1 MLFLTRIGVRSTTAL
16 VGILALTVLL
26 TPQSASAQFTT
37 ASLAGTVLD
46 SSGAGVPD
54 AAVNVVN
61 VGTGF
66 TQDATTSSSGAFL
79 FSRLPIGTY
88 LLRIEKQGFSAYVQ
102 DQLVLNVNQSLN
114 LPPITLQIGQVTDE
128 VTVTAAAELVA
139 TRTATGTQLID
150 EQQIVELPLQG
161 RRPERLMYLAAGT
174 VDLGRNACRICGQG
188 GYYPGEETAGVNGAG
203 QGQVNF
209 QLDATSHNDTY
220 LNTSLPFPN
229 PDAVQEFSLQSS
241 NFTAEYGNA
250 GGGIVNVVVK
260 SGTNQIH
267 GSAFHFIRDGSLNS
281 RQFFAPTQDSLERN
295 QSGVSLGG
303 PILKDKLFYFGTY
316 QGTRVNSQPE
326 GLVQFVPTEAQR
338 RGDFSSISTQLVDP
352 VTRQPLVNNQI
363 PASRLSPVAQY
374 FLRSI
379 PLPNGPDGR
388 VTFQGTPLR
397 QIDNQ
402 VMTKVDYN
410 VGKSQLN
417 GRYFFTDY
425 DEPAAIPTD
434 NLLAASNQA
443 KAVRVQ
449 NVSINHT
456 YAATP
461 TLLFNSTFGMVR
473 QRGGSTST
481 APFGFKEA
489 GANVI
494 GPEDH
499 PEIDSPPE
507 LIVSVTGG
515 FSINTN
521 HLGDFDRGDF
531 TFRHVATKIAGA
543 HELRFGGEAVNVRN
557 HLINTFQ
564 MAGRVAF
571 NGSLSGNPMADF
583 MFGRTNEFRQGGG
596 EFKDLIGTR
605 WGFFVQD
612 NWTANQRLTLNL
624 GLRWDP
630 YLSPYDQEGRVICFD
645 GTLQSQSRRYPNA
658 PKGLLYGGEDP
669 DPGCPKAGVEPIW
682 TNFGPR
688 LGLAYR
694 LTDDGRTIVRSG
706 FGIFYTPERTGAS
719 NSQSNTAPFG
729 ATFTLN
735 DADWADPFAS
745 KGLPNPFPAQF
756 GPAVPGPEAEFAAIN
771 NVSYWA
777 PDRQIARTMTYSLR
791 LERQFAS
798 QWMTGIA
805 YVGNKG
811 GNVNAGRPENPAVY
825 IPGASTTG
833 NTQQRRVY
841 PNYGP
846 ISRTE
851 SSDKSIYHSL
861 QWNLEKRFSHG
872 YSILTNYVWS
882 KTLETVR
889 GQDPF
894 DLTSFETSIH
904 GDDVPH
910 NFKFSNIWE
919 LPRAPLDGVANAIL
933 NDWQLNAVVVWQS
946 GFPFTVSAGRD
957 NSLRGGTDRAN
968 FVGGESAQLSYD
980 RSHTEM
986 IQKWFDTS
994 KFVMNPTGTFG
1005 NSGRNI
1011 LRGPRYF
1018 NTDFG
1023 LLKVFQA
1030 TDRLNLQFRAEAF
1043 NVFNNVNFRLP
1054 DSNLSSAQFG
1064 RITQVVTDSQ
1074 RIIQFGIKALF

>member
-1 MLFLTRIGVRSTTAL
+1 MQSSTLRLLRTAITVAMLASTMLL
-16 VGILALTVLL
+16 V
-26 TPQSASAQFTT
+26 PQRASGQFTT
-37 ASLAGTVLD
+37 ASLGGTVLD
-46 SSGAGVPD
+46 SSGAGIPD
-54 AAVNVVN
+54 ALVNVLN
-61 VGTGF
+61 VATGF
-66 TQDATTSSSGAFL
+66 TQDVRTGTNGAFL
-79 FSRLPIGTY
+79 FSRLPIGSY
-88 LLRIEKQGFSAYVQ
+88 VLRIEKAGFSAYVQ
-102 DQLVLNVNQSLN
+102 DQILLSVDQAASLA
-114 LPPITLQIGQVTDE
+114 PITLQVGQVTDE
-128 VTVTAAAELVA
+128 VTVTGTSELVV
-139 TRTATGTQLID
+139 TRTATGTQIVG
-150 EQQIVELPLQG
+150 EQQIAELPLQG

-260 SGTNQIH
+260 SGTNDIH
-267 GSAFHFIRDGSLNS
+267 GSAFHFIRDGSMNS
-281 RQFFAPTQDSLERN
+281 RQFFAPTQDTLERN
-295 QSGVSLGG
+295 QSGGSVGG
-303 PILKDKLFYFGTY
+303 PIVRGKLFYFGTY

-326 GLVQFVPTEAQR
+326 GLVQFVPTEAMR
-338 RGDFSSISTQLVDP
+338 RGDFSAISARLVDP

-363 PASRLSPVAQY
+363 PANRLSPVAQY
-374 FLRSI
+374 FLKYI
-379 PLPNGPDGR
+379 PLPDAPDGR
-388 VTFQGTPLR
+388 VTFPATPLR

-402 VMTKVDYN
+402 VMTKIDYS
-410 VGKSQLN
+410 VGQHQIN

-449 NVSINHT
+449 NVSLNHT
-456 YAATP
+456 IAASP
-461 TLLFNSTFGMVR
+461 TLLFNTTFGMNR

-481 APFGFKEA
+481 APFGFREA
-489 GANVI
+489 GANII

-515 FSINTN
+515 FNINTN

-531 TFRHVATKIAGA
+531 TFRHVATKMVGE
-543 HELRFGGEAVNVRN
+543 HELRLGGEAVHVRN

-571 NGSLSGNPMADF
+571 NGSLSGHPMADF
-583 MFGRTNEFRQGGG
+583 MFGRTSEYRQGGG
-596 EFKDLIGTR
+596 EFKDLQGTR
-605 WGFFVQD
+605 WGVFVQD
-612 NWTANQRLTLNL
+612 NWTASPRLTMNL

-645 GTLQSQSRRYPNA
+645 ATLQSQSVRYPNA
-658 PKGLLYGGEDP
+658 PTGLFYGGDSP
-669 DPGCPKAGVEPIW
+669 DPGCPKAGVEPVW
-682 TNFGPR
+682 MNFGPR

-694 LTDDGRTIVRSG
+694 LTDDGRTMLRSG

-745 KGLPNPFPAQF
+745 KGLPNPFPVQF
-756 GPAVPGPEAEFAAIN
+756 GPDVPGPEATFAAIN
-771 NVSYWA
+771 NVWYWA
-777 PDRQIARTMTYSLR
+777 PDRKIPRTMTYSLR
-791 LERQFAS
+791 VERQFLGH
-798 QWMTGIA
+798 WMTGLA
-805 YVGNKG
+805 YVGNKVDR
-811 GNVNAGRPENPAVY
+811 VNSGRAENPAVY
-825 IPGASTTG
+825 IPGASTVG
-833 NTQQRRVY
+833 NTQQRRVM
-841 PNYGP
+841 PTFGP
-846 ISRTE
+846 VSRTE
-851 SSDKSIYHSL
+851 SSDTSTYHSL

-872 YSILTNYVWS
+872 FSILTNYVWS
-882 KTLETVR
+882 KTLESAR

-894 DLTSFETSIH
+894 DLTTFETSIH
-904 GDDVPH
+904 TDDIPH
-910 NFKFSNIWE
+910 NFKFSTIWE
-919 LPRAPLDGVANAIL
+919 IPRAPLSGVADTVL
-933 NDWQLNAVVVWQS
+933 NGWQMNAVAVWQS
-946 GFPFTVSAGRD
+946 GFPFGVSAGRD

-980 RSHTEM
+980 RPHSEM
-986 IQKWFDTS
+986 IQQWFDTT

-1023 LLKVFQA
+1023 LLKDFQLN
-1030 TDRLNLQFRAEAF
+1030 DRVGFQFRAEAF
-1043 NVFNNVNFRLP
+1043 NMFNTVNFRLP

-1064 RITQVVTDSQ
+1064 RITQVVADSQ
-1074 RIIQFGIKALF
+1074 RIIQLGVKVLF

>member
-1 MLFLTRIGVRSTTAL
+1 MQATSRRRRRIERIIFGAL
-16 VGILALTVLL
+16 VAAVLL
-26 TPQSASAQFTT
+26 WPQQSLAQFTT
-37 ASLAGTVLD
+37 ASLGGMVRDT
-46 SSGAGVPD
+46 SGAAVPD
-54 AAVNVVN
+54 ATVNVLN

-66 TQDATTSSSGAFL
+66 TQEVSTGANGTFL
-79 FSRLPIGTY
+79 FPRLPIGTY
-88 LLRIEKQGFSAYVQ
+88 LLRIEKQGFSAHVQ
-102 DQLVLNVNQSLN
+102 DQIVLSVDQAAN
-114 LPPITLQIGQVTDE
+114 LPAITLQIGQLTDE
-128 VTVTAAAELVA
+128 VTVTGTTELVA
-139 TRTATGTQLID
+139 TRTATGTQLIG

-260 SGTNQIH
+260 SGTNEIH
-267 GSAFHFIRDGSLNS
+267 GSGFHFIRDGSLNS
-281 RQFFAPTQDSLERN
+281 RQFFAPKQDTLKRN
-295 QSGVSLGG
+295 QSGASLGG
-303 PILKDKLFYFGTY
+303 PIVKGKLFYFGTY
-316 QGTRVNSQPE
+316 QGTRVRSQPE

-338 RGDFSSISTQLVDP
+338 RGDFSSVSTRLVDP

-363 PASRLSPVAQY
+363 PANRLSPVAQY
-374 FLRSI
+374 FLRYI

-388 VTFQGTPLR
+388 LTFQGAPLR
-397 QIDNQ
+397 QVDNQ
-402 VMTKVDYN
+402 LMSKIDYT
-410 VGKSQLN
+410 VGKHQFN

-425 DEPAAIPTD
+425 DEPVVIPED

-456 YAATP
+456 VAASP
-461 TLLFNSTFGMVR
+461 TLLFNSTFGMNR
-473 QRGGSTST
+473 QRGGSLST
-481 APFGFKEA
+481 APFGFRDA

-499 PEIDSPPE
+499 PTLDSPPE
-507 LIVSVTGG
+507 LIVNVTGG

-531 TFRHVATKIAGA
+531 TFRHVGTKIAGS
-543 HELRFGGEAVNVRN
+543 HELRFGGEAVHVRN

-571 NGSLSGNPMADF
+571 NGSLSGNSMADF
-583 MFGRTNEFRQGGG
+583 MFGRAQEFRQGGG
-596 EFKDLIGTR
+596 EFKDLRGTR
-605 WGFFVQD
+605 WGFFIQD
-612 NWTANQRLTLNL
+612 NWNAHSRLTLNL

-630 YLSPYDQEGRVICFD
+630 YLSPYDREGRVICFQP
-645 GTLQSQSRRYPNA
+645 GMKSVRYPNA
-658 PKGLLYGGEDP
+658 PAGLLYGGDDP

-682 TNFGPR
+682 TNIGPR

-694 LTDDGRTIVRSG
+694 LTEDGRTMLRSG

-719 NSQSNTAPFG
+719 NAQSNTAPFG

-735 DADWADPFAS
+735 DADWSDPFAS
-745 KGLPNPFPAQF
+745 KGLPNPFPASF
-756 GPAVPGPEAEFAAIN
+756 GPEVPGPEAVFAPIN
-771 NVSYWA
+771 NVSYWSRERKI
-777 PDRQIARTMTYSLR
+777 PQMYSFSLR
-791 LERQFAS
+791 LERQFAN
-798 QWMTGIA
+798 QWMSGIA
-805 YVGNKG
+805 YVGNQ
-811 GNVNAGRPENPAVY
+811 GRRLISNRQENPAVY
-825 IPGASTTG
+825 IPGASTVG

-841 PNYGP
+841 PNFGP
-846 ISRTE
+846 ISRSE
-851 SSDKSIYHSL
+851 SNDSSSYHSL
-861 QWNLEKRFSHG
+861 QWNLEKRFSKG

-882 KTLETVR
+882 KTLETTR
-889 GQDPF
+889 SQDPF
-894 DLTSFETSIH
+894 DLVTRERSLH

-910 NFKFSNIWE
+910 NFKFSSIYE
-919 LPRAPLDGVANAIL
+919 VPRAPLTGVADKIL
-933 NDWQLNAVVVWQS
+933 NGWQLNAVVVWQS

-957 NSLRGGTDRAN
+957 VSLRGGTDRAD
-968 FVGGESAQLSYD
+968 FVGGGSAQLSGD
-980 RSHTEM
+980 RSHQEM
-986 IQKWFDTS
+986 VQQWFDTS
-994 KFVMNPTGTFG
+994 KFAFSPAGTFG
-1005 NSGRNI
+1005 NTGRNI

-1023 LLKVFQA
+1023 LLKEFEA
-1030 TDRLNLQFRAEAF
+1030 TQRFDIQFRAEAF
-1043 NVFNNVNFRLP
+1043 NVFNSVNFRLP
-1054 DSNLSSAQFG
+1054 EANLSSAQFG
-1064 RITQVVTDSQ
+1064 RITQVVADSQ
-1074 RIIQFGIKALF
+1074 RIIQLGLKVIF

>member
-1 MLFLTRIGVRSTTAL
+1 MVLFSRGNIRMTVA
-16 VGILALTVLL
+16 ILALAL
-26 TPQSASAQFTT
+26 TPFLSPQTAWAQFTT
-37 ASLAGTVLD
+37 ASLGGTVLD

-54 AAVNVVN
+54 ASVNVLN
-61 VGTGF
+61 VGTGIS
-66 TQDATTSSSGAFL
+66 QDARTSASGAFL

-88 LLRIEKQGFSAYVQ
+88 LLRIEKTGFSAYVQ
-102 DQLVLNVNQSLN
+102 DQLVLNVNQSIS

-128 VTVTAAAELVA
+128 VTVTGVAELVA
-139 TRTATGTQLID
+139 TRTATGTQLVS

-188 GYYPGEETAGVNGAG
+188 GYYPGEETAGVNGAP

-260 SGTNQIH
+260 SGTNQVH
-267 GSAFHFIRDGSLNS
+267 GTAFHFLRDGRWNS
-281 RQFFAPTQDSLERN
+281 RQFFAPTKDTLKRN
-295 QSGVSLGG
+295 QSGASLGG
-303 PILKDKLFYFGTY
+303 PLVRNRLFYFGTY
-316 QGTRVNSQPE
+316 QGTRVRVQPE
-326 GLVQFVPTEAQR
+326 GLVTFVPTEAMR
-338 RGDFSSISTQLVDP
+338 RGDFSAISARLVDP
-352 VTRQPLVNNQI
+352 LTRQPLVNNQI
-363 PASRLSPVAQY
+363 PANRISPIAQY
-374 FLRSI
+374 FLKYI

-388 VTFQGTPLR
+388 LTFPGTPLR

-402 VMTKVDYN
+402 LMSKIDYT
-410 VGKSQLN
+410 VGKHQLN

-434 NLLAASNQA
+434 NILAASNQA

-456 YAATP
+456 VAASP
-461 TLLFNSTFGMVR
+461 TLLFSSTFGMVR

-481 APFGFKEA
+481 APFGFREA
-489 GANVI
+489 GANII

-515 FSINTN
+515 FNINTN

-531 TFRHVATKIAGA
+531 TFRHVATKIAGN

-571 NGSLSGNPMADF
+571 NGQLSGNGMADF
-583 MFGRTNEFRQGGG
+583 MFGRTSEFRQGGG
-596 EFKDLIGTR
+596 EFKDLKGTR

-624 GLRWDP
+624 GFRWDP
-630 YLSPYDQEGRVICFD
+630 YLSPYDREGRVICFD
-645 GTLQSQSRRYPNA
+645 KTLQTQSVRYPNA
-658 PKGLLYGGEDP
+658 PRGLLYGGDDP
-669 DPGCPKAGVEPIW
+669 DPGCPMAGVNPIW

-688 LGLAYR
+688 VGLAYR
-694 LTDDGRTIVRSG
+694 LTDDGRTMLRAG

-756 GPAVPGPEAEFAAIN
+756 GPDVPGPDAAFAAQN
-771 NVSYWA
+771 QVSYWD
-777 PDRQIARTMTYSLR
+777 PNRGIPQTYTYSVR
-791 LERQFAS
+791 LERQFWNN
-798 QWMTGIA
+798 WMTGIA
-805 YVGNKG
+805 YVGNQG
-811 GNVNAGRPENPAVY
+811 STNSGRTENPAVY
-825 IPGASTTG
+825 IPGASTVG
-833 NTQQRRVY
+833 NTQQRRVF
-841 PNYGP
+841 PQYGT
-846 ISRTE
+846 ISRSETTANTKYD
-851 SSDKSIYHSL
+851 SV

-882 KTLETVR
+882 KLLETNWS
-889 GQDPF
+889 QDPF
-894 DLTSFETSIH
+894 DLVTRETYIG

-910 NFKFSNIWE
+910 NFKFSNVWE
-919 LPRAPLDGVANAIL
+919 VPRAPLTGAADKIL
-933 NDWQLNAVVVWQS
+933 NGWQLNAIVIWQS
-946 GFPFTVSAGRD
+946 GFPFGVSAGRD

-968 FVGGESAQLSYD
+968 FVGGESAQLSSN
-980 RSHTEM
+980 RSHAEM

-994 KFVMNPTGTFG
+994 KFAQSPTGEFG
-1005 NSGRNI
+1005 NSGSNI

-1023 LLKVFQA
+1023 LLKVTRVNERIGLQI
-1030 TDRLNLQFRAEAF
+1030 RLEAF

-1054 DSNLSSAQFG
+1054 NSNLSSAQFG
-1064 RITQVVTDSQ
+1064 QITQVVENNQ
-1074 RIIQFGIKALF
+1074 RIIQIGAKVLF